1 LEIQSGSRVFVT
13 AKSSDDWWVVFVS
26 WILNVALADFLFR
39 WTGQIEGQGKEGL
52 FPASY
57 VKLL

>member
-1 LEIQSGSRVFVT
+1 LEVQSGSRVYVT
-13 AKSSDDWWVVFVS
+13 AKSSDDWWV
-26 WILNVALADFLFR
+26 IYDLVAHVTDVLSR